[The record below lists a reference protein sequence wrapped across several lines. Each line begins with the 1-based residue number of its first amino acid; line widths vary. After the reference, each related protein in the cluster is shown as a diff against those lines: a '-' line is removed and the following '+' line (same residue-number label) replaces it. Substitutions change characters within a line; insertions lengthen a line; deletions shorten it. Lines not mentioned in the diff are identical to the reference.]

1 LRRIPSE
8 CNTGIKLLQR
18 LAFFHRASLRLCPVF
33 FDGKMILPRE
43 GPDDLGCKVA
53 TMLAGS
59 NLLEFS
65 L

>member
-1 LRRIPSE
+1 MIRVPRE

-18 LAFFHRASLRLCPVF
+18 LAFLDRASLRLCPVF
-33 FDGKMILPRE
+33 FDGKVILPRV
-43 GPDDLGCKVA
+43 GPGDAAGKVDS
-53 TMLAGS
+53 MLAES

>member
-1 LRRIPSE
+1 MRRIPSE

-43 GPDDLGCKVA
+43 GPGDLASKVA
-53 TMLAGS
+53 PMLAGP
-59 NLLEFS
+59 NVLEYS